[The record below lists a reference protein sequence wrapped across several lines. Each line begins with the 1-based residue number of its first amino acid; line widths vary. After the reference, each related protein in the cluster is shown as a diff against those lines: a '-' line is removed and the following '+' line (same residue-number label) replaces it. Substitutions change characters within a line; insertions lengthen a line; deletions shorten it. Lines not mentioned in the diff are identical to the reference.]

1 INRQVARLVR
11 EDGLVLN
18 PDCFS
23 LEFLK
28 ETNDIE
34 AELYNELNI
43 REEIIE
49 SLVLSETKAS
59 PNERYRD
66 AKKREIEALQDSA
79 IIEKMRDSKASYAG
93 YLGVILAQ
101 NANGKRIEELLPESV
116 IIAFNKVRGWLE
128 L

>member
-1 INRQVARLVR
+1 
-11 EDGLVLN
+11 
-18 PDCFS
+18 
-23 LEFLK
+23 
-28 ETNDIE
+28 
-34 AELYNELNI
+34 
-43 REEIIE
+43 
-49 SLVLSETKAS
+49 S
-59 PNERYRD
+59 PNERYGD